1 MSTAS
6 SFEWPVYQ
14 VSFGLTESGS
24 IRVECDN
31 DRAKTMTFP
40 TIDQAAEAVSLP
52 HDYAQSAFEQGP
64 TFALST
70 VISYEYA
77 KEQATQEGESHISSS
92 SS

>member
-52 HDYAQSAFEQGP
+52 HHYAQSAFEQGP